1 MLLRGFGILLLDDLG
16 ERRPDII
23 LACPQEPHQAR
34 DEHIV
39 DPLRLAALFFS
50 LLSRDAK
57 ALRGRMLAVPLE
69 RVGARKEIPAVVA
82 EVDLQWVQLLRVAVP
97 LEVSPRLE
105 CRIRTASAL
114 DLANRATFSVGLGGC
129 E

>member
-1 MLLRGFGILLLDDLG
+1 M
-16 ERRPDII
+16 
-23 LACPQEPHQAR
+23 
-34 DEHIV
+34 
-39 DPLRLAALFFS
+39 
-50 LLSRDAK
+50 
-57 ALRGRMLAVPLE
+57 PLE

-97 LEVSPRLE
+97 LEVIPRLE